1 MKSELKLVTKKHI
14 KPEKHTKLLG
24 YKEVKAIRCGRF
36 LEDFPHYFLPL
47 NQEFK
52 PYSIM
57 LLVEDFARIT
67 VMIKM
72 EKIQQNK
79 KRPMFWRA
87 EPSAGETLNPSQL
100 HAAIH
105 QVVCQALSLIILVFP
120 KVMCEGGWRTSFAF
134 YKEMIYERCLC
145 SMWIRYILQSL
156 V

>member
-1 MKSELKLVTKKHI
+1 MAMKSELKLVTKKHI

-24 YKEVKAIRCGRF
+24 Y

-120 KVMCEGGWRTSFAF
+120 KVMCEGGW
-134 YKEMIYERCLC
+134 MIYERCLC